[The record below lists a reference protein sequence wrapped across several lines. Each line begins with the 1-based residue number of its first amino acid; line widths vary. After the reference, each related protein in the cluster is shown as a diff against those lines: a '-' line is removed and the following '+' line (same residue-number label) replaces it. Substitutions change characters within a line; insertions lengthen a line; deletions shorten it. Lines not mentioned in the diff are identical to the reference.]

1 MNRRRVMAC
10 LAAGLLTLGPM
21 VAPVMAQD
29 IGDVLVAQ
37 LRDQGFAVQSL
48 ETTWLGRLRILA
60 TRGGGQREIIVNP
73 RTGEILRDIFT
84 GHSGGATILDP
95 VARNSG
101 GTSGGGSGKGSVKGS
116 DGGSQDP
123 DDSSDDDRDY
133 NSGSGGSGGGS
144 SGSGSDGS
152 SGDDGDE
159 DSEDGG
165 SGKDSDGGGD
175 DDKDSGKDSS
185 DDKDED

>member
-101 GTSGGGSGKGSVKGS
+101 GGSGGGLGTGSGKGSAK
-116 DGGSQDP
+116 
-123 DDSSDDDRDY
+123 
-133 NSGSGGSGGGS
+133 
-144 SGSGSDGS
+144 
-152 SGDDGDE
+152 
-159 DSEDGG
+159 G
-165 SGKDSDGGGD
+165 SGKGVP
-175 DDKDSGKDSS
+175 KAPRKALGKGAGEGIGKPPVGQSVTLQA
-185 DDKDED
+185 

>member
-101 GTSGGGSGKGSVKGS
+101 GGSAKGS

-123 DDSSDDDRDY
+123 DDSSDDDRDD